1 MFHPPSV
8 LQSTHSEKKSACL
21 QHEGA
26 AEHSMT
32 FGPLVVAFYVLHAL
46 LTREA
51 IRTSILKGAATLR
64 SGKQ

>member
-1 MFHPPSV
+1 MVPFAS
-8 LQSTHSEKKSACL
+8 SKKAACL
-21 QHEGA
+21 QHVGA
-26 AEHSMT
+26 AEHSMS
-32 FGPLVVAFYVLHAL
+32 FGQLVVAFYVMDAL